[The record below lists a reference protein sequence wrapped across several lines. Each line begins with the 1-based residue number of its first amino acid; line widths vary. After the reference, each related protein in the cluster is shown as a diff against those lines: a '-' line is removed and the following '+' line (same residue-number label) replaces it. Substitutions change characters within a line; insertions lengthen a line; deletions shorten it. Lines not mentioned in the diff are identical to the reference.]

1 MALTFTKK
9 IREKMGS
16 TAFRL
21 YEITPDGSVTTI
33 NASDIDLNYI
43 EYATLQLKDVLTAVA
58 AHAFFT
64 GAATGKYVVTGATHT
79 ASEVLIMQAW
89 GW

>member
-1 MALTFTKK
+1 MALTFTK
-9 IREKMGS
+9 RVRNKMGNK
-16 TAFRL
+16 AFRL

-33 NASDIDLNYI
+33 NASDIDLKYI
-43 EYATLQLKDVLTAVA
+43 EYATLALKDVMTAVA

-64 GAATGKYVVTGATHT
+64 GNAYGTYVVTGATHT